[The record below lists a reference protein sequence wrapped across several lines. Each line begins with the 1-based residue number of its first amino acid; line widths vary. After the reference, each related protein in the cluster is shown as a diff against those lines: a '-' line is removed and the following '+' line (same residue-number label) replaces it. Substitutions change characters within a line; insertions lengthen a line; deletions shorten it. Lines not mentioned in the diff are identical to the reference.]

1 MIAITA
7 GLLILLATPGPANSG
22 LPGGES
28 AAIPTPSF
36 TVLAESS
43 PDRNTLAALTQ
54 FPAMRPVLFEAT
66 PAEVK
71 TAEVKPSEGKTAEVK
86 STDAATSVPSAPV
99 PVPGLALENGAALAA
114 APAYIPVKPYTP
126 VKRTEIPR
134 ITLGQQHAW
143 MALTVLQHSTAALD
157 AWSTRKS
164 INSGH
169 GHELNPLMKPFAG
182 SGAIYAAIQVAPLG
196 TDYLARRFMQSQHPT
211 LRKLWWLPQ
220 AASSVGFTFSSVNN
234 LRVANGR

>member
-54 FPAMRPVLFEAT
+54 FPAMRPVLFEAA
-66 PAEVK
+66 PAEAK
-71 TAEVKPSEGKTAEVK
+71 TSEVKPSEVKPPEGKTAEVK
-86 STDAATSVPSAPV
+86 STDMTASVPSAPV
-99 PVPGLALENGAALAA
+99 PAPGLALENGAAPAA
-114 APAYIPVKPYTP
+114 DPAYIPVKPYTP
-126 VKRTEIPR
+126 VKRTEIPK

-143 MALTVLQHSTAALD
+143 MALTATQHRCS
-157 AWSTRKS
+157 
-164 INSGH
+164 
-169 GHELNPLMKPFAG
+169 
-182 SGAIYAAIQVAPLG
+182 
-196 TDYLARRFMQSQHPT
+196 
-211 LRKLWWLPQ
+211 
-220 AASSVGFTFSSVNN
+220 
-234 LRVANGR
+234 